1 MEVELE
7 LEQGLGPAWG
17 ILLPYISLS
26 KGVYVC
32 GFGWGAL
39 CVYVRWCVCDG
50 GYLHTSE
57 HNLVSPVEID
67 DWEAPGSVIGV

>member
-1 MEVELE
+1 MCADLAGGHCVCM
-7 LEQGLGPAWG
+7 
-17 ILLPYISLS
+17 
-26 KGVYVC
+26 KDGV
-32 GFGWGAL
+32 
-39 CVYVRWCVCDG
+39 CVCDG